1 MELKNKIIKNVPYI
15 IFIIIAC
22 ISFYLLIQQ
31 FGQTFSEYDTYM
43 YLTNAQVILSS
54 GHIRT
59 TGLAYGTFANQTSNR
74 FAPLMPYA
82 MAGLTSITSK
92 LFGASLL
99 QTANIYPPLL
109 FILMSAMVFILFE
122 RAYKEKLGD
131 TAKWLGLIGAIL
143 FLSIPVLFQQFT
155 AGMFQ
160 EEAFG
165 FFSVIA
171 LIVTFYIANKDKSY
185 LMALLAGIVYIG
197 VLLGSKYFTVISI
210 IVPFFIF
217 VEALVLFLKNEDLKK
232 FVYLNAIIVGF
243 ATLGNIFLAMYHGG
257 FAVSGFT
264 LHGIF
269 IPINLVLLI
278 VALLFAFLL
287 SIDWN
292 KLAKRRFISRL
303 DEKTNNLIITLG
315 IMILISIPVLPKI
328 VSYGSYLLSFSVYQ
342 GLPLFKTVQEFT
354 PSPVMDMSSY
364 FGVLFG
370 SPYIYF
376 GILGIFTIMLAY
388 KLYKHDNDMLGL
400 LLIPAVYPLFYT
412 AMSLAKYIADGSI
425 VLVLAIVYIMAEILL
440 KIKGYDDRR
449 V

>member
-1 MELKNKIIKNVPYI
+1 
-15 IFIIIAC
+15 
-22 ISFYLLIQQ
+22 
-31 FGQTFSEYDTYM
+31 M
-43 YLTNAQVILSS
+43 YLSNAQVILTS

-82 MAGLTSITSK
+82 MAGMSSITSK

-109 FILMSAMVFILFE
+109 FVLMSAMVFILFE
-122 RAYKEKLGD
+122 RAYREKLGD
-131 TAKWLGLIGAIL
+131 VSKWLGLIGAIF
-143 FLSIPVLFQQFT
+143 FLAMPVLFQQFT

-171 LIVTFYIANKDKSY
+171 LITTFYIANKDKSY
-185 LMALLAGIVYIG
+185 LMAGLAGIVYIG

-210 IVPFFIF
+210 IVPLFIF

-232 FVYLNAIIVGF
+232 FVYLNAIVVGF
-243 ATLGNIFLAMYHGG
+243 ATLGNIFLALYHGG

-292 KLAKRRFISRL
+292 KLIKRNSKKKQPIDNIRHYDIDFNTHTAEDNKLWLIFAFI
-303 DEKTNNLIITLG
+303 
-315 IMILISIPVLPKI
+315 
-328 VSYGSYLLSFSVYQ
+328 
-342 GLPLFKTVQEFT
+342 
-354 PSPVMDMSSY
+354 
-364 FGVLFG
+364 
-370 SPYIYF
+370 
-376 GILGIFTIMLAY
+376 
-388 KLYKHDNDMLGL
+388 
-400 LLIPAVYPLFYT
+400 
-412 AMSLAKYIADGSI
+412 
-425 VLVLAIVYIMAEILL
+425 
-440 KIKGYDDRR
+440 
-449 V
+449 

>member
-1 MELKNKIIKNVPYI
+1 MELKNKIIKNAPYI

-22 ISFYLLIQQ
+22 ISFYFLIQQ
-31 FGQTFSEYDTYM
+31 FGQTFEEFDTYM
-43 YLTNAQVILSS
+43 YLINAQVILSS

-109 FILMSAMVFILFE
+109 FILMAAMVFILFE

-143 FLSIPVLFQQFT
+143 FLSMPVLFQQFT

-171 LIVTFYIANKDKSY
+171 LIATFYIANKEKSY

-217 VEALVLFLKNEDLKK
+217 VEALALFLKNEDLKK

-243 ATLGNIFLAMYHGG
+243 ATLGNIFLALYHGG

-264 LHGIF
+264 LHGVF
-269 IPINLVLLI
+269 IPINLVLLVI
-278 VALLFAFLL
+278 ALLFAFLL

-292 KLAKRRFISRL
+292 KLIRKNN
-303 DEKTNNLIITLG
+303 KMNNLLITLG

-354 PSPVMDMSSY
+354 PSPIMDMSSY

-449 V
+449 M

>member
-1 MELKNKIIKNVPYI
+1 MEMKNKIIKNAPYI

-22 ISFYLLIQQ
+22 ISFYFLIQQ
-31 FGQTFSEYDTYM
+31 FGQTYFEFDNYM

-92 LFGASLL
+92 LFGASLM

-109 FILMSAMVFILFE
+109 FILMAAMVFILFE

-131 TAKWLGLIGAIL
+131 ISKWLGLIGAII
-143 FLSIPVLFQQFT
+143 FLSMPVLFQQFT

-171 LIVTFYIANKDKSY
+171 LIATFYIANKEKSY
-185 LMALLAGIVYIG
+185 IMAVLAGIVYIG

-243 ATLGNIFLAMYHGG
+243 ATLGNIFLAFYHGG

-292 KLAKRRFISRL
+292 KIIKRNIINNS
-303 DEKTNNLIITLG
+303 KANNLIITLG
-315 IMILISIPVLPKI
+315 IMILISIPILPKI
-328 VSYGSYLLSFSVYQ
+328 ISYGSYLLSFSVYQ

-354 PSPVMDMSSY
+354 PSPVMNMSSY

-376 GILGIFTIMLAY
+376 TILGIFTIMLGY

-412 AMSLAKYIADGSI
+412 SMSLAKYIADGSI
-425 VLVLAIVYIMAEILL
+425 VLVLAIVYIMAEILV
-440 KIKGYDDRR
+440 KIGG
-449 V
+449 